1 MSQCSFVSLHV
12 DDLNDVDELG
22 NRIDDNHDDL
32 DGYTI
37 YSYEYGGE
45 RNLEKGGFDFKNE
58 ERTEERMGRRNYDI
72 HIKYM
77 WLMEMNQM

>member
-45 RNLEKGGFDFKNE
+45 RNLEKGGFDF
-58 ERTEERMGRRNYDI
+58 
-72 HIKYM
+72 
-77 WLMEMNQM
+77 